1 MGMPRVERVGDE
13 NWAAL
18 KALRLRA
25 LEVDP
30 DAFGATLAEESAR
43 DEAFW
48 RRRILVGDWFLA
60 RTAEEAVG
68 IAALVAPPASSE
80 DERQLDAMWVAP
92 SWRGRGVGEALIDA
106 AVEHAARRGATS
118 VSLTVVDGNTA
129 ARGLYLRMGFQPTGE
144 RSPRPR
150 DPGRMHER
158 FRLTLGAQFRT
169 PAPSSPSSS
178 TPTTIR

>member
-1 MGMPRVERVGDE
+1 MPRVERVGDE

-18 KALRLRA
+18 KAVRLRA
-25 LEVDP
+25 LEADP
-30 DAFGATLAEESAR
+30 EAFGATLAEERAR

-60 RTAEEAVG
+60 RAAEEAVG
-68 IAALVAPPASSE
+68 VAALVTPPAPSG
-80 DERQLDAMWVAP
+80 DERQLDAMWVVPA
-92 SWRGRGVGEALIDA
+92 WRGRGVGEALIYA
-106 AVEHAARRGATS
+106 AVEHAARGGATS

-129 ARGLYLRMGFQPTGE
+129 ARGLYRRMGFQPTGE

-158 FRLTLGAQFRT
+158 FRLTLGTQFST

>member
-1 MGMPRVERVGDE
+1 MGVV
-13 NWAAL
+13 
-18 KALRLRA
+18 
-25 LEVDP
+25 
-30 DAFGATLAEESAR
+30 
-43 DEAFW
+43 
-48 RRRILVGDWFLA
+48 
-60 RTAEEAVG
+60 
-68 IAALVAPPASSE
+68 ALVTPPASSG
-80 DERQLDAMWVAP
+80 DERRLDAMWVAP

-106 AVEHAARRGATS
+106 AVEHAALDGAAA

-150 DPGRMHER
+150 DPGRTHER
-158 FRLTLGAQFRT
+158 FRLTLDAHAQFST